1 MESLVERTAQTVE
14 SDLKRV
20 RWALGISGVLSVA
33 FGVVI
38 LIWPGISLY
47 ALVILFGAFSL
58 ANGIVNVATA
68 ITGSVKQG
76 RGWLAVLGL
85 LGIAVGVVVFLW
97 TGMSALALLYVIGVY
112 AVLLGLITIAGAFWL
127 PFEVGDRALFVL
139 TGLVSILFGIVMFAK
154 PGDGALVLLALIAAF
169 ALVTG
174 VSELVVAIGGKRLL
188 ERDIKGLSN
197 GHGRSHDRPPPH
209 RARRTVWCAGVHARS
224 ERVRRRI
231 EGYEGARR
239 ARRD

>member
-1 MESLVERTAQTVE
+1 MDSIIEQAGKMAK
-14 SDLKRV
+14 SDLKQL
-20 RWALGISGVLSVA
+20 RWALGISGALSIV

-47 ALVILFGAFSL
+47 AMVILFGAFSL
-58 ANGIVNVATA
+58 ANGIVNLATA
-68 ITGSVKQG
+68 ISGRIKQG
-76 RGWLAVLGL
+76 RGWLAVAGL

-112 AVLLGLITIAGAFWL
+112 AVLLGLITIAGAFSL

-188 ERDIKGLSN
+188 ERDIKRTLEQARPKP
-197 GHGRSHDRPPPH
+197 RS
-209 RARRTVWCAGVHARS
+209 ASASSAT
-224 ERVRRRI
+224 
-231 EGYEGARR
+231 
-239 ARRD
+239 

>member
-1 MESLVERTAQTVE
+1 
-14 SDLKRV
+14 
-20 RWALGISGVLSVA
+20 
-33 FGVVI
+33 VVI

-47 ALVILFGAFSL
+47 AMVILFGAFSL
-58 ANGIVNVATA
+58 ANGIVNLATA
-68 ITGSVKQG
+68 ISGRIKQG
-76 RGWLAVLGL
+76 RGWLAVAGL

-112 AVLLGLITIAGAFWL
+112 AVLLGLITIAGAFSL

-188 ERDIKGLSN
+188 ERDIKRILEQARPKP
-197 GHGRSHDRPPPH
+197 RS
-209 RARRTVWCAGVHARS
+209 ASASSAT
-224 ERVRRRI
+224 
-231 EGYEGARR
+231 
-239 ARRD
+239 

>member
-47 ALVILFGAFSL
+47 AMVILFGAFSL
-58 ANGIVNVATA
+58 ANGIVNLATA
-68 ITGSVKQG
+68 ISGRIKQG
-76 RGWLAVLGL
+76 RGWLAVAGL

-97 TGMSALALLYVIGVY
+97 TGMSALGLLYVIGVY
-112 AVLLGLITIAGAFWL
+112 AVLLGLITIAGAFSL

-188 ERDIKGLSN
+188 ERDIKRTLEQARPKP
-197 GHGRSHDRPPPH
+197 RS
-209 RARRTVWCAGVHARS
+209 ASASSAT
-224 ERVRRRI
+224 
-231 EGYEGARR
+231 
-239 ARRD
+239 